1 MKIKIFFLII
11 SIAAAMSTLHAQ
23 VPQGFNYQAAIRNA
37 AGEVAAN
44 ASATMR
50 MTIHQTEIDGA
61 IVYQETHNTTTNQF
75 GLVNLIIGEGLPDQ
89 GAFDAIP
96 WHAST
101 SFYMQIEVDLGNG
114 FVDIGTQQLMSVP
127 FAMAAKKATDVL
139 LDELNDVNTAGVEVG
154 QTLKWNGTAWIPSS
168 DDGAAYVAGNGISI
182 SGNEIVNTGD
192 VSSTNEI
199 QSLILNGANLTLS
212 NGGGSVT
219 LPTGTTY
226 TEGSGIDIVGS
237 TISASDVSATNEI
250 QSLTLSG
257 ANLSLSNGGGSVTLP
272 TGTTYT
278 EGSGID
284 IVGSTI
290 SASDVS
296 ATNEIQTLSISGANI
311 SLSNGGG
318 SVTVPDASSTNE
330 IQSLTLNGA
339 NLSLSNGGGSV
350 TLPTGTTYVEGSGI
364 DIVGSTISA
373 NDVSSTNE
381 IQSLTLNGANLS
393 LSNGGGSVTLPTGTT
408 YTEGNGIDIV
418 GSTISANDVSSTNE
432 IQSLTLNGAN
442 LSLSNGGGSVT
453 LPTGTTYTEGSGIDI
468 VGSTISANDVSATN
482 EIQTLSI
489 SGANI
494 SLSNGG
500 GSVTVPDASATNEI
514 QSLTLNGTS
523 LSLSNGG
530 GSVTLPTG
538 TTYTAGTG
546 ISMVGNVVSNTGD
559 TDASNDLTIS
569 SSHSGDVTGLYN
581 NLQIASNSVG
591 SAEIANDAVG
601 ATEIANGAVGSTE
614 LSQMGATAGQIL
626 EWDGLSWSPQ
636 TPASTADGVWSSN
649 ATNAW
654 RLGGNIGIGTSTPQN
669 GLHLH
674 NKQGLRLTTTFTGA
688 SFLDGFYIGQD
699 SDNSI
704 VYLSNFEN
712 GPLIFQ
718 TNFEERMRIGGNG
731 YVGIGIQAPVVKFHV
746 STPSVGG
753 DVYSK
758 WSTGLT
764 GHSLF
769 DGSQI
774 GVNTIGQ
781 LEILQMES
789 ADILFKITG
798 STKATI
804 NSTGMDVNGSITSDG
819 VNVSGVLTAQGVS
832 TAEVQTNS
840 ITSVDYIAPTMGG
853 SGNRPVYVDND
864 GQLYASNV
872 NEGTHYVSYAGAEFN
887 FDVQWDDWLYGAD
900 AYGNLGRIELEEI
913 YGHAMCGVVL
923 PEGAVVTSIKG
934 GFVDAMPDGHL
945 EVKLYRVNITTG
957 AWALMAECQSIGSG
971 GLGTNTNAAI
981 DSTPISMANHT
992 FILYVDKGGDG
1003 TPDSHDLE
1011 LIGVSIGYTLP

>member
-1 MKIKIFFLII
+1 MKIKIFILII
-11 SIAAAMSTLHAQ
+11 SMTAAMSTLHAQ

-37 AGEVAAN
+37 TGEVAAN

-50 MTIHQTEIDGA
+50 MTIHQTAIDGA

-89 GAFDAIP
+89 GAFDAVP

-139 LDELNDVNTAGVEVG
+139 LNELNDVNTAGVEVG

-192 VSSTNEI
+192 VS
-199 QSLILNGANLTLS
+199 A
-212 NGGGSVT
+212 
-219 LPTGTTY
+219 
-226 TEGSGIDIVGS
+226 
-237 TISASDVSATNEI
+237 
-250 QSLTLSG
+250 
-257 ANLSLSNGGGSVTLP
+257 
-272 TGTTYT
+272 
-278 EGSGID
+278 
-284 IVGSTI
+284 
-290 SASDVS
+290 
-296 ATNEIQTLSISGANI
+296 
-311 SLSNGGG
+311 
-318 SVTVPDASSTNE
+318 
-330 IQSLTLNGA
+330 
-339 NLSLSNGGGSV
+339 
-350 TLPTGTTYVEGSGI
+350 
-364 DIVGSTISA
+364 
-373 NDVSSTNE
+373 
-381 IQSLTLNGANLS
+381 
-393 LSNGGGSVTLPTGTT
+393 
-408 YTEGNGIDIV
+408 
-418 GSTISANDVSSTNE
+418 TNE

-500 GSVTVPDASATNEI
+500 GSVTVPDASAANEI

-530 GSVTLPTG
+530 GSVTLPMG

-699 SDNSI
+699 SDNSN